1 VSRIGKLPIQIP
13 SGVQFEVADGNGRTS
28 VTVTGPRGTL
38 YQEVPRPITLQRE
51 GDVVTVQRPDDEREN
66 RSLHGLARSLL
77 ANMVEGVTNG
87 FEKRLE
93 IQGVGYRVQAQGND
107 QLVFSLG
114 FSHPV
119 QVKAPE
125 GITFEVATP
134 TRFSVRGI
142 DKQKVGQVAADIRR
156 LRRPDPYKNKGI
168 RYAGEV
174 LRRKAGKT
182 AK

>member
-13 SGVQFEVADGNGRTS
+13 AGVQFEVADRT

-38 YQEVPRPITLQRE
+38 RQDVPSPIMLERE
-51 GDVVTVQRPDDEREN
+51 RDVVLVKRPDDEREN
-66 RSLHGLARSLL
+66 RALHGLARSLL

-107 QLVFSLG
+107 LVFSLG
-114 FSHPV
+114 YSHQVP
-119 QVKAPE
+119 VKAPE
-125 GITFEVATP
+125 GITFEVSTP
-134 TRFSVRGI
+134 TRFSVKGI

>member
-13 SGVQFEVADGNGRTS
+13 AGVEFEVADRT
-28 VTVTGPRGTL
+28 VTVTGPRGSL
-38 YQEVPRPITLQRE
+38 RQDVPRPITLERE
-51 GDVVTVQRPDDEREN
+51 GDVVLVKRPDDEREN

-107 QLVFSLG
+107 LVFSLG
-114 FSHPV
+114 YSHQIP
-119 QVKAPE
+119 VKAPE
-125 GITFEVATP
+125 GITFEVFTP

>member
-13 SGVQFEVADGNGRTS
+13 AGVEFEVADRT

-38 YQEVPRPITLQRE
+38 RQDVPRPITLERE
-51 GDVVTVQRPDDEREN
+51 GAIVLVRRPDDEREN
-66 RSLHGLARSLL
+66 RALHGLVRSLL
-77 ANMVEGVTNG
+77 ANMVQGVTNG

-107 QLVFSLG
+107 LVFSLG

-119 QVKAPE
+119 PVKAPE
-125 GITFEVATP
+125 GIIFEVSTP
-134 TRFSVRGI
+134 TRFSVKGI

>member
-1 VSRIGKLPIQIP
+1 MSRIGKLPIQIP
-13 SGVQFEVADGNGRTS
+13 AGVQFEVSDRT

-38 YQEVPRPITLQRE
+38 RQEVPSPITLERE
-51 GDVVTVQRPDDEREN
+51 GDVVVVKRPDDEREN
-66 RSLHGLARSLL
+66 RALHGLARSLL

-93 IQGVGYRVQAQGND
+93 IQGVGYRVQAQGSD
-107 QLVFSLG
+107 LVFSLG
-114 FSHPV
+114 YSHQLP
-119 QVKAPE
+119 VKAPE

-134 TRFSVRGI
+134 TRFSVKGI

>member
-1 VSRIGKLPIQIP
+1 MSRIGKLPIEIP
-13 SGVQFEVADGNGRTS
+13 AGVEFDVAGST

-38 YQEVPRPITLQRE
+38 SQDVPRPITLQRD
-51 GDVVTVQRPDDEREN
+51 GDVVVVQRPDDERQN

-93 IQGVGYRVQAQGND
+93 ISGVGYRVQAQGND
-107 QLVFSLG
+107 LVFSLG

-119 QVKAPE
+119 PVKAPE

>member
-1 VSRIGKLPIQIP
+1 VSRIGKLPIEVP
-13 SGVQFEVADGNGRTS
+13 AGVEFEISDRT

-38 YQEVPRPITLQRE
+38 RQDVPRPITLERD
-51 GDVVTVQRPDDEREN
+51 GDVVLVQRPNDERDN
-66 RSLHGLARSLL
+66 RSLHGLTRSLL
-77 ANMVEGVTNG
+77 WNMVEGVTNG

-93 IQGVGYRVQAQGND
+93 IQGVGYRVQAQGSD
-107 QLVFSLG
+107 LVFSLG

-119 QVKAPE
+119 PVKAPE

>member
-1 VSRIGKLPIQIP
+1 MSRIGKLPIQIP
-13 SGVQFEVADGNGRTS
+13 AGVEFEVADRT
-28 VTVTGPRGTL
+28 VTVTGPRGSL
-38 YQEVPRPITLQRE
+38 RQDVPRPITLERE
-51 GDVVTVQRPDDEREN
+51 GDVVLVKRPDDEREN

-107 QLVFSLG
+107 LVFSLG
-114 FSHPV
+114 YSHQVP
-119 QVKAPE
+119 VKAPE
-125 GITFEVATP
+125 GITFEVSTP
-134 TRFSVRGI
+134 TRFSVKGI

>member
-13 SGVQFEVADGNGRTS
+13 AGVQFEVADRT

-38 YQEVPRPITLQRE
+38 RQEVPRPITLERE
-51 GDVVTVQRPDDEREN
+51 GDVVLVKRPDDEREN
-66 RSLHGLARSLL
+66 RALHGLARSLL

-107 QLVFSLG
+107 LVFSLG
-114 FSHPV
+114 YSHPV
-119 QVKAPE
+119 PVKAPE
-125 GITFEVATP
+125 GITFEVSTP
-134 TRFSVRGI
+134 TRFSVKGI
-142 DKQKVGQVAADIRR
+142 DKQRVGQVAADIRR

>member
-13 SGVQFEVADGNGRTS
+13 AGVQFDMESSNGRTT

-38 YQEVPRPITLQRE
+38 RQDVPRPITLERDGE
-51 GDVVTVQRPDDEREN
+51 VVLVRRPDDGREN
-66 RSLHGLARSLL
+66 RALHGLARSLL

-107 QLVFSLG
+107 LVFSLG

-119 QVKAPE
+119 PVKAPE

-134 TRFSVRGI
+134 TRFSVEGI

>member
-1 VSRIGKLPIQIP
+1 MSRIGKLPIQIP
-13 SGVQFEVADGNGRTS
+13 DGVQFELTDRT

-38 YQEVPRPITLQRE
+38 RQDVPRPITLERD
-51 GDVVTVQRPDDEREN
+51 GDVVLVERPNDEREN
-66 RSLHGLARSLL
+66 RALHGLARSLL

-107 QLVFSLG
+107 LVFSLG

-119 QVKAPE
+119 PVKAPE

>member
-1 VSRIGKLPIQIP
+1 VSRIGSLPIQLP
-13 SGVQFEVADGNGRTS
+13 AGVELELEDAT
-28 VTVTGPRGTL
+28 VTVTGPMGTL
-38 YQEVPRPITLQRE
+38 SQDVPRPITVERD
-51 GDVVTVQRPDDEREN
+51 GDVVHVRRPDDERQH
-66 RSLHGLARSLL
+66 RALHGLARSLL
-77 ANMVEGVTNG
+77 ANMVEGVTKG

-93 IQGVGYRVQAQGND
+93 IQGVGYRVQAQGGD
-107 QLVFSLG
+107 LVFSLG
-114 FSHPV
+114 YSHPV
-119 QVKAPE
+119 PVKAPE

-134 TRFSVRGI
+134 TRFSVKGI
-142 DKQKVGQVAADIRR
+142 DKQKVGQVAAEIRR

>member
-1 VSRIGKLPIQIP
+1 MSRIGKLPIQIP
-13 SGVQFEVADGNGRTS
+13 AGVEFEVADRT
-28 VTVTGPRGTL
+28 VTVTGPRGSL
-38 YQEVPRPITLQRE
+38 RQDVPRPITLERE
-51 GDVVTVQRPDDEREN
+51 GDVVLVKRPDDEREN

-107 QLVFSLG
+107 LVFSLG
-114 FSHPV
+114 YSHPV
-119 QVKAPE
+119 PVKAPE

>member
-13 SGVQFEVADGNGRTS
+13 AGVQFEVADRT

-38 YQEVPRPITLQRE
+38 RQDVPRPIELERD
-51 GDVVTVQRPDDEREN
+51 GDVVLVKRPDDERQN
-66 RSLHGLARSLL
+66 RALHGLARSLL

-107 QLVFSLG
+107 LVFSLG
-114 FSHPV
+114 YSHQVP
-119 QVKAPE
+119 VKAPE
-125 GITFEVATP
+125 GITFEVSTP

>member
-13 SGVQFEVADGNGRTS
+13 AGVEFEISDRT

-38 YQEVPRPITLQRE
+38 RQDVPRPITLERD
-51 GDVVTVQRPDDEREN
+51 GDVVLVQRPDDERVN
-66 RSLHGLARSLL
+66 RSLHGLTRSLL
-77 ANMVEGVTNG
+77 WNMVEGVTNG

-93 IQGVGYRVQAQGND
+93 IQGVGYRVQAQGSD
-107 QLVFSLG
+107 LVFSLG
-114 FSHPV
+114 FSHTIPI
-119 QVKAPE
+119 KAPE
-125 GITFEVATP
+125 GISFEVATP
-134 TRFSVRGI
+134 TRFSVKGI
-142 DKQKVGQVAADIRR
+142 DKQRVGQVAADIRR

>member
-1 VSRIGKLPIQIP
+1 MSRIGKLPIQIP
-13 SGVQFEVADGNGRTS
+13 AGVEFDVAGST

-38 YQEVPRPITLQRE
+38 SQDVPRPITLERD
-51 GDVVTVQRPDDEREN
+51 GDVVLVQRPDDERQN

-107 QLVFSLG
+107 LVFSLG

-119 QVKAPE
+119 PVKAPE

>member
-13 SGVQFEVADGNGRTS
+13 AGVEFEISGQT

-38 YQEVPRPITLQRE
+38 RQEVPSPITLERD
-51 GDVVTVQRPDDEREN
+51 GDTVLVRRPDDERES
-66 RSLHGLARSLL
+66 RSRHGLARSLL
-77 ANMVEGVTNG
+77 WNMVEGVTNG

-107 QLVFSLG
+107 LVFSLG
-114 FSHPV
+114 YSHPV
-119 QVKAPE
+119 PVKAPE
-125 GITFEVATP
+125 GITFEVSTP

-142 DKQKVGQVAADIRR
+142 DKQRVGQVAADIRR

-168 RYAGEV
+168 RYAGEQ

>member
-13 SGVQFEVADGNGRTS
+13 AGVEFEISGQT

-38 YQEVPRPITLQRE
+38 RQEVPSPITLERD
-51 GDVVTVQRPDDEREN
+51 GDAVLVRRPDDERES

-77 ANMVEGVTNG
+77 WNMVEGVTNG

-107 QLVFSLG
+107 LVFSLG
-114 FSHPV
+114 YSHPV
-119 QVKAPE
+119 PVKAPE
-125 GITFEVATP
+125 GITFEVSTP

-142 DKQKVGQVAADIRR
+142 NKQKVGQVAADIRR

-168 RYAGEV
+168 RYAGEQ

>member
-1 VSRIGKLPIQIP
+1 MSRIGKLPIQIP
-13 SGVQFEVADGNGRTS
+13 AGVEFEVADRT
-28 VTVTGPRGTL
+28 VTVTGPRGSL
-38 YQEVPRPITLQRE
+38 RQDVPRPITLERE
-51 GDVVTVQRPDDEREN
+51 GDVVLVKRPDDEREN

-107 QLVFSLG
+107 LVFSLG
-114 FSHPV
+114 YSHQIP
-119 QVKAPE
+119 VKAPE
-125 GITFEVATP
+125 GITFEVFTP

>member
-13 SGVQFEVADGNGRTS
+13 AGVQFDMESSNGRTT

-38 YQEVPRPITLQRE
+38 RQDVPRPITLERDGE
-51 GDVVTVQRPDDEREN
+51 VVLVRRPDDGREN
-66 RSLHGLARSLL
+66 RALHGLARSLL

-107 QLVFSLG
+107 LVFSLG

-119 QVKAPE
+119 PVKAPE

-134 TRFSVRGI
+134 TRFSVKGI

>member
-13 SGVQFEVADGNGRTS
+13 AGVEFEVSDRT

-38 YQEVPRPITLQRE
+38 RQDVPRPITLERD
-51 GDVVTVQRPDDEREN
+51 GDVVLVRRPDDERES
-66 RSLHGLARSLL
+66 RSRHGLARSLL
-77 ANMVEGVTNG
+77 WNMVEGVTNG

-107 QLVFSLG
+107 LVFSLG
-114 FSHPV
+114 YSHPV
-119 QVKAPE
+119 PVKAPE
-125 GITFEVATP
+125 GITFEVSTP

-142 DKQKVGQVAADIRR
+142 DKQRVGQVAADIRR

-168 RYAGEV
+168 RYAGEQ

>member
-1 VSRIGKLPIQIP
+1 MSRIGKLPIQIP
-13 SGVQFEVADGNGRTS
+13 AGVEFEISDRT

-38 YQEVPRPITLQRE
+38 RQDVPRPITLERD
-51 GDVVTVQRPDDEREN
+51 GDVVLVQRPDDERVN
-66 RSLHGLARSLL
+66 RSLHGLTRSLL
-77 ANMVEGVTNG
+77 WNMVEGVTNG

-93 IQGVGYRVQAQGND
+93 IQGVGYRVQAQGSD
-107 QLVFSLG
+107 LVFSLG
-114 FSHPV
+114 FSHTIPI
-119 QVKAPE
+119 KAPE
-125 GITFEVATP
+125 GISFEVATP
-134 TRFSVRGI
+134 TRFSVKGI
-142 DKQKVGQVAADIRR
+142 DKQRVGQVAADIRR

>member
-13 SGVQFEVADGNGRTS
+13 AGVEFDVADRT
-28 VTVTGPRGTL
+28 VTVTGPRGSL
-38 YQEVPRPITLQRE
+38 RQDVPRPITLERE
-51 GDVVTVQRPDDEREN
+51 GDVVLVKRPDDEREN

-107 QLVFSLG
+107 LVFSLG
-114 FSHPV
+114 YSHQIP
-119 QVKAPE
+119 VKAPE
-125 GITFEVATP
+125 GITFEVSTP

>member
-1 VSRIGKLPIQIP
+1 VSRIGKLPIEIP
-13 SGVQFEVADGNGRTS
+13 AGVEFDVAGST

-38 YQEVPRPITLQRE
+38 SQDVPRPITLQRD
-51 GDVVTVQRPDDEREN
+51 GDVVVVQRPDDERQN

-93 IQGVGYRVQAQGND
+93 ISGVGYRVQAQGND
-107 QLVFSLG
+107 LVFSLG

-119 QVKAPE
+119 PVKAPE

>member
-13 SGVQFEVADGNGRTS
+13 DGVQFELTDRT

-38 YQEVPRPITLQRE
+38 RQDVPRPITLERD
-51 GDVVTVQRPDDEREN
+51 GDVVLVERPNDEREN
-66 RSLHGLARSLL
+66 RALHGLARSLL

-107 QLVFSLG
+107 LVFSLG
-114 FSHPV
+114 YSHPV
-119 QVKAPE
+119 PVKAPE
-125 GITFEVATP
+125 GITFEVSTP

-142 DKQKVGQVAADIRR
+142 DKQRVGQVAADIRR

-168 RYAGEV
+168 RYAGGV